1 MKSVLALLMI
11 LSPFFLFSQ
20 TCPVGLSG
28 TYKVGPTG
36 TYHSIQE
43 ALDSL
48 KSKGLSQAVI
58 LELQNGYNSSLETFP
73 IKFPKVSCT
82 DSTKTVTLR
91 PEAGA
96 SSLAISGGN
105 DSVLLDFNNAY
116 WFIIDGRAGGTGTT
130 KQLRLNNTNT
140 NGSTIRLINDAC
152 FNSFKHLDIQG
163 ASASYTVGT
172 IRIAGT
178 ELSRG
183 NDSNRIDSCN
193 IYDGLSTPA
202 VAINVGGTLDK
213 PNTGLLIN
221 GCSIYNFFSRTQ
233 RYSYGFRMGGLTDSV
248 VIVNNRFYQT
258 IPRNFNGPGIVYF
271 SAISIEAPFNGAFLI
286 ANNHIGG
293 SAPNN
298 KMDLKGNFAF
308 AAIKVANGNGEKLES
323 LIQNNVIEYIR
334 LENEEPVF
342 HRMIELGCSAGCFI
356 GNNYQYNGNCIG
368 NTVGSPS
375 EDSSIIF
382 KFTKMDEQSSRF
394 AAIHAY
400 HPSGKDSTKIKSNV
414 VGGIHTYTTSGFAYV
429 NLYGIG
435 VDLLSLGFATSV
447 AQNIWVE
454 DNIIGSLDRKNSI
467 VNYTGGET
475 YGLFIFRNN
484 EPNSIITAARNKIS
498 NLTSSTTTSRNA
510 GGIIGIFSS
519 GGLRGSQ
526 SLVANQITHLS
537 SKGPGATGPI
547 TGIRDNHDG
556 AQNAFNSIIGNTI
569 YGLTAGEWPISYGGA
584 VLGIIVDGSTNN
596 ASTSNLKIL
605 IARNSIHSLS
615 LSPGSSGSYVG
626 GIVAAERT
634 GGATIENNMI
644 RLGTDSL
651 GNMIDSVNCEYMG
664 IYDIGSGN
672 DYIHN
677 SVFIAGNRPSLGSNA
692 YSSCLNIT
700 YSSSFRSIRNNIF
713 VNLRNAGTGNNSRH
727 SAISLFGPTAPV
739 NLSMN
744 NNLYYLSPTGTS
756 FGSITIS
763 PGFATAY
770 SFEEWK
776 QISGKDSNSI
786 FADPKFVNPIGNAHT
801 GNLHVTLPS
810 PIESAGSLSGTTTL
824 DFDGDIRANSSPVD
838 IGADAG
844 QFGTLEPTTNAT
856 KLVITNI
863 TGNSATISCSAGSG
877 TRRLIVIRRDSAV
890 RDFPVDGR
898 SYNANPAFNQGANLG
913 NATYVLSDSA
923 TSVNVIDLAPS
934 TKYYVAVFEYNGT
947 GQLTNYLTTGFLNGD
962 FTTLVPT
969 AVIDLQ
975 DPGFKV
981 NISPNPTSNNVWLSV
996 KSDRFTNLKISVYSQ
1011 AGALL
1016 FNISKKISA
1025 GQTQIPINEFSKLK
1039 PGAYVIQ
1046 LQTDKSKGSTVVVK
1060 Q

>member
-1 MKSVLALLMI
+1 MKSLLSLLILACPI
-11 LSPFFLFSQ
+11 FLFAQS
-20 TCPVGLSG
+20 CPSGLAG

-36 TYHSIQE
+36 TYSSIQE

-48 KSKGLSQAVI
+48 KSKGLSQPVI
-58 LELQNGYNSSLETFP
+58 LELQTNYNSVVEAFP
-73 IKFPKVSCT
+73 IKFPKIDCA

-91 PEAGA
+91 PETGA
-96 SSLAISGGN
+96 SSLVISGGN

-116 WFIIDGRAGGTGTT
+116 WFIIDGRAGGSGTT

-152 FNSFKHLDIQG
+152 FNSFRHLDIQG
-163 ASASYTVGT
+163 ASTSYTVGT
-172 IRIAGT
+172 IKIAGT
-178 ELSRG
+178 GLSRG
-183 NDSNRIDSCN
+183 NDSNRVDTCD
-193 IYDGLSTPA
+193 IYDGISTPA
-202 VAINVGGTLDK
+202 VAINVQGTLDK

-221 GCSIYNFFSRTQ
+221 GCNIYNFFSSRQ
-233 RYSYGFRMGGLTDSV
+233 SYSNGFRMGGQTDSV

-258 IPRNFNGPGIVYF
+258 VPRNFSGPGHVYF
-271 SAISIEAPFNGAFLI
+271 SCISIEAPFNGAFLI
-286 ANNHIGG
+286 GNNHMGG

-298 KMDLKGNFAF
+298 KMDLKGNFTF

-356 GNNYQYNGNCIG
+356 ANNYQYNGNCIG

-382 KFTKMDEQSSRF
+382 KFKKIDEQSSRF

-414 VGGIHTYTTSGFAYV
+414 VAGIHTYTSSGLAYI

-435 VDLLSLGFATSV
+435 VDLLPLGFATSV
-447 AQNIWVE
+447 SQNIWVE
-454 DNIIGSLDRKNSI
+454 DNIIGSLVRKNSI

-498 NLTSSTTTSRNA
+498 NLTSTTATSRNA
-510 GGIIGIFSS
+510 GGIIGIAST

-537 SKGPGATGPI
+537 SKGPGGTGPI

-569 YGLTAGEWPISYGGA
+569 YGLTAGEWPTSYSSA
-584 VLGIIVDGSTNN
+584 ALGIIVDGSTNN

-605 IARNSIHSLS
+605 IARNSIHGLS
-615 LSPGSSGSYVG
+615 VSPGSLISYVA
-626 GIVAAERT
+626 GIFAAERT

-651 GNMIDSVNCEYMG
+651 GNLIDTVNCAYWG
-664 IYDIGSGN
+664 IADDGSSN

-677 SVFIAGNRPSLGSNA
+677 SVFIAGNRPSLGSNS
-692 YSSCLNIT
+692 YSACLDIS

-713 VNLRNAGTGNNSRH
+713 VNLRNAGTGNNFRH
-727 SAISLFGPTAPV
+727 SAINLFGATAPV

-744 NNLYYLSPTGTS
+744 NNLYYLAPTGNQ
-756 FGSITIS
+756 FGIMSGINT
-763 PGFATAY
+763 TTNT
-770 SFEEWK
+770 FEEWK
-776 QISGKDSNSI
+776 QATGKDSNSI

-801 GNLHVTLPS
+801 GDLHVTLPS
-810 PIESAGSLSGTTTL
+810 PIESAGSLSGTTIL
-824 DFDGDIRANSSPVD
+824 DFDGDTRANSSPVD

-844 QFGTLEPTTNAT
+844 QFGTLEPTTNASN
-856 KLVITNI
+856 LQITNI
-863 TGNSATISCSAGSG
+863 TGNSATISCTAGSG
-877 TRRLIVIRRDSAV
+877 QKRLIVIRRDSAV
-890 RDFPVDGR
+890 RDLPVDGR

-923 TSVNVIDLAPS
+923 ISVNVIDLAPS
-934 TKYYVAVFEYNGT
+934 TKYHVAVFEYNGA
-947 GQLTNYLTTGFLNGD
+947 GQLTNYLTTGFLNGN

-981 NISPNPTSNNVWLSV
+981 NLSPNPTNNNVWLSV
-996 KSDRFTNLKISVYSQ
+996 NSDRFTNLKISVYSQ
-1011 AGALL
+1011 TGALQ
-1016 FNISKKISA
+1016 FNISKKITA

-1046 LQTDKSKGSTVVVK
+1046 LQTDKSKGSTIVVK